1 MSILATARCKFGISF
16 MQVDTAAQY
25 IVLGVSN
32 GAKLILSTVFN
43 SNNSILLVDFT
54 ANFDVNKSII
64 TGEVLHRS
72 LSAQNFRIQGL

>member
-1 MSILATARCKFGISF
+1 

-32 GAKLILSTVFN
+32 GAKLSLSTVFN

-54 ANFDVNKSII
+54 ANFDVNKFII

-72 LSAQNFRIQGL
+72 LSAQNFGIQGLQVVLISVMSVK